1 MGPRRATKDARERI
15 GRRGGRCALRG
26 ASASGESGSALVEA
40 ALVIPVLV
48 LIIYW
53 SAAMTDVL
61 VLKIKSSE
69 AARFALWE
77 TTVFRSGP
85 EIAGDVARRFA
96 DLRSAAG
103 LELSDTGLMLYP
115 RAQDMVWSAEVDASS
130 RTVPIGG
137 EARMPPTSGLVL
149 RLANAVLGALPRAI
163 DAELARERFNVHGE
177 AEVRV
182 RLERASHLGSAIL
195 NGGDLVGRRG
205 GGDLDHPH
213 SMAHWSF
220 ETPLPSQNP
229 MRLVFDTWKAW
240 PRPLRFTA
248 NGAPADPS
256 ASPMRSYPV
265 VEEQVSAQVDKIA
278 FFGLRRTAALGKIS
292 GLLARVVNSGLM
304 RSMLGGNAPDVFGT
318 GRMDGRGLRGPITI
332 LPAERPD
339 VGWVPGQG
347 LNVQRIGDVGTA
359 SERAVWLTSNEAMTR
374 HRGGADYSRY
384 TVPYRINTH
393 YWRQDGGVDGRTRR
407 PLLEQPARAVEVYGN
422 GYVETFHCRGHYF
435 AGAVRD
441 GVTDWR
447 KRYRFAR
454 CIGD

>member
-1 MGPRRATKDARERI
+1 MVLRRKT
-15 GRRGGRCALRG
+15 
-26 ASASGESGSALVEA
+26 GECGSALVEA

-48 LIIYW
+48 LVIYW

-85 EIAGDVARRFA
+85 EIATDVARRFA
-96 DLRSAAG
+96 DLRSPAG
-103 LELSDTGLMLYP
+103 LELSHTGLMLYP
-115 RAQDMVWSAEVDASS
+115 RAQDMVWSAEVDATS
-130 RTVPIGG
+130 RTVPLGG
-137 EARMPPTSGLVL
+137 EARMPPASGLVL
-149 RLANAVLGALPRAI
+149 RLANAVLGALARGI
-163 DAELARERFNVHGE
+163 DAELARERFNMHGE

-182 RLERASHLGSAIL
+182 RLARASHLGSAIL
-195 NGGDLVGRRG
+195 NGGDLVGHRG
-205 GGDLDHPH
+205 GGDLDHPR
-213 SMAHWSF
+213 SMANWSF
-220 ETPLPSQNP
+220 VTPLPSQNP

-240 PRPLRFTA
+240 PRPLQFTA

-256 ASPMRSYPV
+256 VSPMRSYPV
-265 VEEQVSAQVDKIA
+265 VEEQVSAQVGQIA
-278 FFGLRRTAALGKIS
+278 FFGLRRTAALAKIS
-292 GLLARVVNSGLM
+292 GLLARVVSSGPM
-304 RSMLGGNAPDVFGT
+304 RSVLGGSAPDVFGT
-318 GRMDGRGLRGPITI
+318 GRMDDGRGLRGPITI
-332 LPAERPD
+332 LPVERPD

-359 SERAVWLTSNEAMTR
+359 SEGAVWLTSNEAMTR

-407 PLLEQPARAVEVYGN
+407 PLLEQPPRTVGVDDN

-447 KRYRFAR
+447 KRYRSAH

>member
-1 MGPRRATKDARERI
+1 
-15 GRRGGRCALRG
+15 
-26 ASASGESGSALVEA
+26 
-40 ALVIPVLV
+40 
-48 LIIYW
+48 
-53 SAAMTDVL
+53 
-61 VLKIKSSE
+61 
-69 AARFALWE
+69 
-77 TTVFRSGP
+77 
-85 EIAGDVARRFA
+85 
-96 DLRSAAG
+96 
-103 LELSDTGLMLYP
+103 
-115 RAQDMVWSAEVDASS
+115 
-130 RTVPIGG
+130 
-137 EARMPPTSGLVL
+137 MPPTSGFGL
-149 RLANAVLGALPRAI
+149 RLANAVLSALPRAI

-205 GGDLDHPH
+205 GGDLDHPR
-213 SMAHWSF
+213 SMANWSF

-240 PRPLRFTA
+240 PKPLPFTA
-248 NGAPADPS
+248 NGAPTDPS
-256 ASPMRSYPV
+256 VSPMRSYPA

-304 RSMLGGNAPDVFGT
+304 RSLLGGNAPDVFGT
-318 GRMDGRGLRGPITI
+318 GRMDDGSGLRGPITI
-332 LPAERPD
+332 LPVERPD

-407 PLLEQPARAVEVYGN
+407 PLLEQPARAVGVDGN